1 MAASDSF
8 YLEIQAEVNTVLEE
22 LGTEYSVRGHGTYNP
37 DTLETLPAA
46 PRTVVGLVA
55 DQKDIN
61 PLGAILFPV
70 GEGSAGWV
78 NKKALILS
86 AGAVPDAGEEVLVDG
101 QWFPLSKVVPIKP
114 AEITVV
120 YMLDVTR

>member
-22 LGTEYSVRGHGTYNP
+22 LGTGYSVRGHGTYNP
-37 DTLETLPAA
+37 NTLETLPAA
-46 PRTVVGLVA
+46 SRIVVGLVA
-55 DQKDIN
+55 DQKDVN
-61 PLGAILFPV
+61 TFSAMVPNSEMG
-70 GEGSAGWV
+70 AGWV
-78 NKKALILS
+78 GKKALILS
-86 AGAVPDAGEEVLVDG
+86 AGAAPEAGEEVLVDG